1 MKKKIALNLVS
12 VLLAA
17 ASCQASGANIFVE
30 CESFKELGGWVV
42 DAYSM
47 RNIGSAYIMA
57 HGYGRPVAD
66 AVGTLSV
73 PAKGTYAV
81 WARTRNWNAEWTKGA
96 AGLFKVKVNG
106 RELQETLGAGD
117 RSWSWRKAGEVSLE
131 AGAAE
136 VALHDLTGFNGR
148 CDALFLTT
156 AALDARLES
165 VATAFD
171 TCALS
176 EMAPDCSAAF
186 ARLPEV
192 LRRAAAATRN
202 DAK

>member
-1 MKKKIALNLVS
+1 MKKRIALNLVS
-12 VLLAA
+12 VLLVA
-17 ASCQASGANIFVE
+17 ASWQASGADIFVE

-106 RELQETLGAGD
+106 KELHETLGAGE
-117 RSWSWRKAGEVSLE
+117 RSWGWRKAGEVSLE
-131 AGAAE
+131 TGAA
-136 VALHDLTGFNGR
+136 G
-148 CDALFLTT
+148 
-156 AALDARLES
+156 
-165 VATAFD
+165 
-171 TCALS
+171 
-176 EMAPDCSAAF
+176 
-186 ARLPEV
+186 LPWGQQ
-192 LRRAAAATRN
+192 L
-202 DAK
+202 